1 MMTRQNKST
10 ARIVACL
17 AFGLFAA
24 FSLAG
29 CNSGIQPAGVGYES
43 QDELRDDADDRDD
56 NGRADITTSERIE
69 SDEYYSDREPD
80 DDIGTEAN
88 RQTSTGDNGYG
99 DDDDDDRDDIGDDSR
114 SDDASDDRGDD
125 YDDAD
130 DGRIDDR
137 DDGDGDDVRDDD

>member
-1 MMTRQNKST
+1 MIRQSIGT
-10 ARIVACL
+10 ARIVAGFAIAIL
-17 AFGLFAA
+17 AA

-29 CNSGIQPAGVGYES
+29 CNVGIQPTGVGYES

-56 NGRADITTSERIE
+56 NGGADIATGERNE
-69 SDEYYSDREPD
+69 SDRYDDRETD
-80 DDIGTEAN
+80 DDAGTGVSQQAPA
-88 RQTSTGDNGYG
+88 GDNGYG

-137 DDGDGDDVRDDD
+137 DDGDDDNSDDRDDD